1 MAENASLVGTRRSAF
16 LYSFLM
22 VRRAATGR
30 VVGFACRFSFALLT
44 VAVVVAATAVV
55 APAVLGA
62 RKPAFVGPTIDH
74 PSKTPDFALRDQHG
88 AVVRLSHEQ
97 GKVVLITF
105 LYTHCPD
112 LCPVTAGNLNTALG
126 LLGPAR
132 SHVAVLAISVD
143 PKGDTKAAVKHFV
156 REHRLRPEFHY
167 LTGSRS
173 TLARIWQQYDVTPVK
188 PNGADPDH
196 TLYILVLDRRGITR
210 VLFDSLAQP
219 AAIAHD
225 VRLLLP
231 T

>member
-1 MAENASLVGTRRSAF
+1 MGASRKSSMRLVTVA
-16 LYSFLM
+16 LL
-22 VRRAATGR
+22 VAAT
-30 VVGFACRFSFALLT
+30 
-44 VAVVVAATAVV
+44 VVAAPAAV
-55 APAVLGA
+55 AAG
-62 RKPAFVGPTIDH
+62 KPPFVGPTIDH
-74 PSKTPDFALRDQHG
+74 PSKAPDFALRDQHG
-88 AVVRLSHEQ
+88 ALVQLAHEE
-97 GKVVLITF
+97 GKVVLLTF

-126 LLGPAR
+126 LLGAAR
-132 SHVAVLAISVD
+132 KHVAVLAISVD

-173 TLARIWQQYDVTPVK
+173 MLARIWQAYDVTPVRA
-188 PNGADPDH
+188 NGPDPDH

-231 T
+231 D